1 MEVLKRI
8 KFNNINEDDNYF
20 NIESFNNRNLSQNN
34 IYNQVYNYENDFK
47 KIIATKFI
55 DIYNRLNDTN
65 YSLEEQEQSQILKN
79 I

>member
-1 MEVLKRI
+1 MILKKLLRQ
-8 KFNNINEDDNYF
+8 
-20 NIESFNNRNLSQNN
+20 NL
-34 IYNQVYNYENDFK
+34 FK

-65 YSLEEQEQSQILKN
+65 YFLEDQEQSQILKN